1 MQIPIRTDA
10 SIQIG
15 NGHVMRCLTLAD
27 ALKKE
32 GAECHFVCRR
42 HEGTLLELIQQR
54 GHKAHALP
62 VVKEQISTSALD
74 NKLDYQSWLGVDPC
88 VDVKDSLHIHRKER
102 NQINNVSYEKIEKT

>member
-1 MQIPIRTDA
+1 MKILIRTDA

-32 GAECHFVCRR
+32 GADCHFICRG
-42 HEGTLLELIQQR
+42 HEGNMLELIRQK

-62 VVKEQISTSALD
+62 VAKKQAPVAILD
-74 NKLDYQSWLGVDPC
+74 KKLDYQS
-88 VDVKDSLHIHRKER
+88 
-102 NQINNVSYEKIEKT
+102 